1 MRAALAWTS
10 LACLAAALSA
20 CSRSAPSP
28 AAIDVPS
35 ASAPVVN
42 APADPMPSDEAS
54 DPPKPEA
61 ASSADATPTPAALRA
76 PLVAL
81 APPVRLDPAM
91 VNTQPSPTPIAPLS
105 PAAVA
110 GGKTSIPT
118 GPIAPPLT
126 ETAFAPHDECAAQ
139 PGWKA
144 FRDKL
149 GSAVSSQN
157 AAALAALADR
167 NVKLDYGGGA
177 GRPELL
183 RRLRQPASGLWH
195 DLATILPLG
204 CSVEGGLAAL
214 PWYFWRIPN
223 SVDPANTMLVTGEAV
238 PLRAAPRPT
247 ARNVMA
253 LDWPMVVLTGKS
265 FDPAARFTRVRTRA
279 GGQDG
284 YVETRRLRSLLAR
297 RIIAEQNA
305 DEWRITAIVA
315 GD

>member
-1 MRAALAWTS
+1 MILAGPIVP
-10 LACLAAALSA
+10 
-20 CSRSAPSP
+20 PSP
-28 AAIDVPS
+28 EI
-35 ASAPVVN
+35 
-42 APADPMPSDEAS
+42 
-54 DPPKPEA
+54 
-61 ASSADATPTPAALRA
+61 
-76 PLVAL
+76 
-81 APPVRLDPAM
+81 
-91 VNTQPSPTPIAPLS
+91 
-105 PAAVA
+105 
-110 GGKTSIPT
+110 
-118 GPIAPPLT
+118 
-126 ETAFAPHDECAAQ
+126 AFAPHDECAAR

-149 GSAVSSQN
+149 GSAVSSRN

-183 RRLRQPASGLWH
+183 RRLRRPASGLWH

-238 PLRAAPRPT
+238 PLRAAPRPA
-247 ARNVMA
+247 ARTIAA

-265 FDPAARFTRVRTRA
+265 FDPTARFTRVRTRA
-279 GGQDG
+279 GGRDG
-284 YVETRRLRSLLAR
+284 FVETRHLRSLLAR

>member
-1 MRAALAWTS
+1 MT
-10 LACLAAALSA
+10 
-20 CSRSAPSP
+20 APAKP
-28 AAIDVPS
+28 TPS
-35 ASAPVVN
+35 AEAGDRPNPEVGSSAN
-42 APADPMPSDEAS
+42 ATPA
-54 DPPKPEA
+54 EA
-61 ASSADATPTPAALRA
+61 ASEA

-91 VNTQPSPTPIAPLS
+91 VDSQSAPTPIAALS
-105 PAAVA
+105 PAPVA
-110 GGKTSIPT
+110 GGKTAVPAGPT
-118 GPIAPPLT
+118 PPLPS
-126 ETAFAPHDECAAQ
+126 EAAFAPHDECAAQ

-149 GSAVSSQN
+149 GSAVASRN
-157 AAALAALADR
+157 AAAVAALADR

-177 GRPELL
+177 GRAELI
-183 RRLRQPASGLWH
+183 RRLRQPAGGLWH

-223 SVDPANTMLVTGEAV
+223 SVDPASTMLVTGEAV
-238 PLRAAPRPT
+238 PLRATPKPT
-247 ARNVMA
+247 ARTVTT

-265 FDPAARFTRVRTRA
+265 FDPTARFTRVRTRA

-284 YVETRRLRSLLAR
+284 YVETRHLRSLLAR

-305 DEWRITAIVA
+305 NEWRITAIVA

>member
-10 LACLAAALSA
+10 LACLAEALAVSA
-20 CSRSAPSP
+20 CNRSAPSP
-28 AAIDVPS
+28 PAIDAPS
-35 ASAPVVN
+35 AST
-42 APADPMPSDEAS
+42 PAVGASAGPIPSDEAS

-61 ASSADATPTPAALRA
+61 DPSANATPAEAASEA

-81 APPVRLDPAM
+81 APPVRPE
-91 VNTQPSPTPIAPLS
+91 PSPVPIAPLLAT
-105 PAAVA
+105 PTA
-110 GGKTSIPT
+110 GGKSPIPA
-118 GPIAPPLT
+118 GPIAPPST
-126 ETAFAPHDECAAQ
+126 ETAFAPRDECAIR

-149 GSAVSSQN
+149 GSAVSSRN

-183 RRLRQPASGLWH
+183 RRLRQPAGGHPASGLWR

-214 PWYFWRIPN
+214 PWYFWRIPD
-223 SVDPANTMLVTGEAV
+223 SVDPTNTMLVTGETV
-238 PLRAAPRPT
+238 PLRAAPKPT
-247 ARNVMA
+247 ARTVTT

-265 FDPAARFTRVRTRA
+265 FDPAARFTRIRTRA

-284 YVETRRLRSLLAR
+284 YVETRYLRSLLAR